1 MPIKLVTAVKIPQEL
16 NTICL
21 LLIHTL
27 ISVHGGF
34 ASCCHLDMKGQQ
46 RKRWLDGITDSM
58 HMSQRSSGR
67 YCRTR
72 KPGVLQF
79 IGSQRVGHD
88 LATEQQQQRKE
99 ILGAKCRPMLL
110 SYLGILHYR
119 ALQTFTDPSA
129 SDFHTLRLTR
139 WLSDKESTCQCRRH
153 KSSGLDPW
161 VGKIPWRRKWQPT
174 PVFLPGESPWTEEPG
189 GLQSM

>member
-58 HMSQRSSGR
+58 DMNLS
-67 YCRTR
+67 
-72 KPGVLQF
+72 KPQGLVMDWHAASM
-79 IGSQRVGHD
+79 GSQRVGHD

-153 KSSGLDPW
+153 KSSGLDSW

>member
-1 MPIKLVTAVKIPQEL
+1 M
-16 NTICL
+16 
-21 LLIHTL
+21 
-27 ISVHGGF
+27 
-34 ASCCHLDMKGQQ
+34 
-46 RKRWLDGITDSM
+46 
-58 HMSQRSSGR
+58 
-67 YCRTR
+67 
-72 KPGVLQF
+72 LQF

-153 KSSGLDPW
+153 KSSGLDSW

-174 PVFLPGESPWTEEPG
+174 AALLPGKSHGWIGYSSGRLQPDR
-189 GLQSM
+189 LQSMGSQRVGHDSLCKSEGGGGRVFTAEIPGWFGDGKKLVDSCLTF